1 VLRFLVK
8 ELVWKERRKISMWPG
23 HMGGEWWMWLIGGMM
38 MLLFWGG
45 VIALA
50 FFAIRAIT
58 RSGRIDN
65 EPRSTSYPRGSSLDI
80 LKERYARGEISR
92 EEYLAMRKDLEE

>member
-1 VLRFLVK
+1 
-8 ELVWKERRKISMWPG
+8 MWPG

-58 RSGRIDN
+58 RSGRVDN
-65 EPRSTSYPRGSSLDI
+65 EPRSPSYPRGSSLDI